1 MSALDGHLCEDMKTE
16 VKAMPQETGP
26 SSSCFLIIIDDNSLQ
41 ISNNN
46 KAFMTIVCRL
56 GEGPSCQGFYIEHG
70 AVCIFS

>member
-1 MSALDGHLCEDMKTE
+1 MSALVGHLCEDMKPE
-16 VKAMPQETGP
+16 VKARPQETGP
-26 SSSCFLIIIDDNSLQ
+26 SSSSFLIIIGDSSLQ